1 MADPVNIAAQK
12 LVDLV
17 LSTIDAL
24 DIGSRVGMPEDT
36 AHWSALN
43 HIFGKTT
50 AAGDDVSE
58 KSDYNYKTD
67 FETWREN

>member
-1 MADPVNIAAQK
+1 
-12 LVDLV
+12 
-17 LSTIDAL
+17 
-24 DIGSRVGMPEDT
+24 MPEDT

-67 FETWREN
+67 FETWRENQEFERQKNARI